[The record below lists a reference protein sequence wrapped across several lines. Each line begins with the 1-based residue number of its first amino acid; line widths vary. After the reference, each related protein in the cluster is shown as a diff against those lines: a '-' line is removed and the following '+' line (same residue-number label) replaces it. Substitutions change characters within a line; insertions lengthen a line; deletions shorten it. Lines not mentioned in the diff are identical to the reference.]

1 VFLYSKIE
9 VLEVIDD
16 DDEVKF
22 EEKKYVKEL
31 QVNFIESEG
40 IKLNM
45 EFFLACA
52 YHKLNFEVHQY
63 KLLFENVGYNA
74 IFEIFIHL
82 KWKSLI
88 LDR

>member
-1 VFLYSKIE
+1 MFLYSKIE
-9 VLEVIDD
+9 VLKVID

-63 KLLFENVGYNA
+63 KQFLKMLDTMLYSKYLFT
-74 IFEIFIHL
+74 
-82 KWKSLI
+82 
-88 LDR
+88 

>member
-1 VFLYSKIE
+1 VFLYSKVE
-9 VLEVIDD
+9 VLEVIDN
-16 DDEVKF
+16 DEVKF

-45 EFFLACA
+45 EFSLACT

-63 KLLFENVGYNA
+63 KLLFKNVGHNA

>member
-1 VFLYSKIE
+1 MFLYSKIE
-9 VLEVIDD
+9 VLEVID